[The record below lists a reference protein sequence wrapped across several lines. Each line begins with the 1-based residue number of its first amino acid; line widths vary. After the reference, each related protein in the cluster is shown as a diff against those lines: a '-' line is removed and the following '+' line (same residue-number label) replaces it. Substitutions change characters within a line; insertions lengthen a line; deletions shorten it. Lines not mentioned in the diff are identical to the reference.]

1 MQAPQKAAVI
11 DGSSLN
17 LNFVQLNIYRRGL
30 YYSTPHVLSG
40 GCVRPSLLPIHSH
53 GALRI
58 FYSASQ
64 RRRRRRRRCV
74 RPAHLLSPVR
84 QAGQHSASV
93 DPCLA
98 TGLPS
103 KKLNFKSF
111 SLARLKILRP
121 KYACALTDRTGSL
134 AAGAIKSGR
143 KDI

>member
-1 MQAPQKAAVI
+1 MFAQE
-11 DGSSLN
+11 DMFGH
-17 LNFVQLNIYRRGL
+17 L
-30 YYSTPHVLSG
+30 Y
-40 GCVRPSLLPIHSH
+40 RPSILTVRYAFFI
-53 GALRI
+53 
-58 FYSASQ
+58 
-64 RRRRRRRRCV
+64 
-74 RPAHLLSPVR
+74 RPAKDDDDDGDDAYDRLIYYHQSGR
-84 QAGQHSASV
+84 QAGKHSASV